1 MRITTRMMTNKYKR
15 SLNELSASVNQLNE
29 KVSSGRSFSKAS
41 ENTSAAISAFQ
52 IRRNLSRLESYQSN
66 ISYASDLLRNAETAL
81 MEVNSVAKEASTKIL
96 QGINGSNSDSDRAI
110 IAQEI
115 KSLKDQLLQSL
126 NSNSGGTYYFG
137 GTQTDSSPFKDV
149 GGKLTYKGVDLDT
162 LVSGSAEEQALLGD
176 ARYIDI
182 GLSLQF
188 DPLQP
193 TKLDSSTA
201 FNIALPGIKFV
212 GSGTTTVDGQV
223 LSNNL
228 YNLLDQISVGLAD
241 PNYSSDQMD
250 ALLSHFQTQSDKV
263 LVTVTEIGSKSS
275 YLDFMTNRLDS
286 ESLNMQER
294 QSEIEYADPAKTIID
309 FKSQEMAYEAALAM
323 GAKVIQP
330 SIFDYIR

>member
-15 SLNELSASVNQLNE
+15 SLNELSSSVNQLND

-66 ISYASDLLRNAETAL
+66 ISYASDLLQNAETAL
-81 MEVNSVAKEASTKIL
+81 MEVNDVAQEASAKIL
-96 QGINGSNSDSDRAI
+96 QGVNGSLSDNDRAI
-110 IAQEI
+110 VAQEI
-115 KSLKDQLLQSL
+115 RSLQGQLLQSL
-126 NSNSGGTYYFG
+126 NSNSAGTYYFG
-137 GTQTDSSPFKDV
+137 GTHTDSAPFTAV
-149 GGKLTYKGVDLDT
+149 NGVLHYQGVDLDT
-162 LVSGSAEEQALLGD
+162 VAAGSAEEQAFLSD

-201 FNIALPGIKFV
+201 FNVSIPGIKFI
-212 GSGTTTVDGQV
+212 GCGTTTVDGQV
-223 LSNNL
+223 ISNNL
-228 YNLLDQISVGLAD
+228 YNLLGQVADGLEDA
-241 PNYSSDQMD
+241 NYSSDYMD
-250 ALLSHFQTQSDKV
+250 DLLKQFQSGSENILTS
-263 LVTVTEIGSKSS
+263 VTEIGSKSS
-275 YLDFMTNRLDS
+275 YLDFMANRLDS

-294 QSEIEYADPAKTIID
+294 QSEIEYADPAKTIIE
-309 FKSQEMAYEAALAM
+309 FKSQEMAYEAALSM
-323 GAKVIQP
+323 GAKIIQP